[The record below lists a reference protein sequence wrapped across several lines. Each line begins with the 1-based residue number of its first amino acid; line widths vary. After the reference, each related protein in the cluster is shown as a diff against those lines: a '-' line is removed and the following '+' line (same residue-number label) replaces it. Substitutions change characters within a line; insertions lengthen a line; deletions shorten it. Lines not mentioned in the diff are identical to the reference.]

1 MLFKN
6 KNKKTFNI
14 ITGAVAG
21 SALGYIVGNTAGAII
36 GGKLAYNY
44 LK

>member
-1 MLFKN
+1 MLSHKARHN
-6 KNKKTFNI
+6 LKV
-14 ITGAVAG
+14 GLGVLSG
-21 SALGYIVGNTAGAII
+21 STLGYIAGNVPGAII